1 MLASLASINI
11 KLSNIVGEDRLE
23 YCVHFESRT
32 PDYDPS
38 ELQDLINFINGLE
51 LNELDRDLH
60 LEDQSGWV
68 TSMLVTDVGDQM
80 SW

>member
-1 MLASLASINI
+1 MSVPLDGVTLRNPTFEII
-11 KLSNIVGEDRLE
+11 LLSNIVGEDRLE

-60 LEDQSGWV
+60 LEDQSGCW
-68 TSMLVTDVGDQM
+68 
-80 SW
+80 

>member
-1 MLASLASINI
+1 MPLDGVNLRMTFEII
-11 KLSNIVGEDRLE
+11 LFSNIVGEDRLE

-60 LEDQSGWV
+60 LEDQSGCW
-68 TSMLVTDVGDQM
+68 
-80 SW
+80 

>member
-1 MLASLASINI
+1 MPLDGVNLRMTFEII
-11 KLSNIVGEDRLE
+11 LFSNIVGEDRLE

-38 ELQDLINFINGLE
+38 ELQELINFINGLQ

-60 LEDQSGWV
+60 LEDQSGCW
-68 TSMLVTDVGDQM
+68 
-80 SW
+80 

>member
-1 MLASLASINI
+1 MPLDGVTLRMTFEII
-11 KLSNIVGEDRLE
+11 LLSNIVGEDRLE

-60 LEDQSGWV
+60 LEDQSGCW
-68 TSMLVTDVGDQM
+68 
-80 SW
+80 

>member
-1 MLASLASINI
+1 MPLDGVTLRMTFEII
-11 KLSNIVGEDRLE
+11 LFSNIVGEDRLE

-38 ELQDLINFINGLE
+38 ELQELINFINGLE

-60 LEDQSGWV
+60 LEDHSGCW
-68 TSMLVTDVGDQM
+68 
-80 SW
+80 

>member
-1 MLASLASINI
+1 MPLDGVNLRMTFEII
-11 KLSNIVGEDRLE
+11 LFSNIVGEDRLE

-38 ELQDLINFINGLE
+38 ELQELINFINGLE

-60 LEDQSGWV
+60 LEDQSGCW
-68 TSMLVTDVGDQM
+68 
-80 SW
+80 